1 MKRIAIAAIVVAALG
16 YIGNQDREQAEF
28 ERAEYCARVVAGVH
42 TDYDHL
48 CPANSYNS
56 YSGLPGDVACV
67 GDGSCTGG

>member
-48 CPANSYNS
+48 CPANSFNTLS
-56 YSGLPGDVACV
+56 
-67 GDGSCTGG
+67 